1 MTKLRQVP
9 DSRELKRGTCYYSEI
24 NKQLQKAAR
33 PPPSTSCPARFVRTL
48 VVEDIDEL
56 VEARLLLQK
65 IAGRRF
71 GGFFFRVRCMQS

>member
-1 MTKLRQVP
+1 MTKLRQGP
-9 DSRELKRGTCYYSEI
+9 DSRELKRGTYYYSEI

-33 PPPSTSCPARFVRTL
+33 PPPSIHVQRFVRTL
-48 VVEDIDEL
+48 VVEDSDEL

-71 GGFFFRVRCMQS
+71 GGFFRVRCMQS